1 MGKPTNIRRVPFCL
15 PNSENRSQTMVCQR
29 LSLPLI
35 DQFIFHQSYV
45 RRNSHQLHL
54 NSVFAQAPAQLFTFL
69 HQRVSLMRNFPRQH
83 SLDRTQAISENKT
96 PLRRPYDLSNVSQC
110 SEQNTQ
116 PSCENTILS
125 CELMPKS
132 THTHLINSKA
142 HTTLNQSSKSHTYSK
157 STTHHIQTSKSIARG
172 APPMNTSPPEYCQ
185 VSSPSTKGVLR
196 SYFEYFP
203 NSKKNSVG

>member
-1 MGKPTNIRRVPFCL
+1 
-15 PNSENRSQTMVCQR
+15 MVCQR

-83 SLDRTQAISENKT
+83 SLDRTQAISENKA

-116 PSCENTILS
+116 PSSENTSLS

-132 THTHLINSKA
+132 THTHLINSKT
-142 HTTLNQSSKSHTYSK
+142 HTTLYKRAIRIKNARRPYPDVKVNSSRDATNEDIALWILSSFF
-157 STTHHIQTSKSIARG
+157 SI
-172 APPMNTSPPEYCQ
+172 C
-185 VSSPSTKGVLR
+185 PSTKGVPR
-196 SYFEYFP
+196 SYYLYFP
-203 NSKKNSVG
+203 N